1 MLQKMLVSTCIV
13 LPLKSPLSMNIIHLE
28 VLIDILLRG
37 KMTKIVLIVDS
48 IYKFGIVN
56 SLFCLV
62 KNTR

>member
-1 MLQKMLVSTCIV
+1 MLQTVLVSTYIL

-28 VLIDILLRG
+28 ILIDILLRG
-37 KMTKIVLIVDS
+37 KMIKIVLIVDF